1 MSTGTEGESLER
13 REAAVVSI
21 VIPCYNQAHFLPES
35 VESVLAQTYPHIETV
50 VVDDGSSDNTAEVA
64 GRYERVRCVRQNNQ
78 GLSGAR
84 NTGFRV
90 SRGDYIMFLDA
101 DDRLTPTAVE
111 AHLRCFATNPEA
123 GFAVGSIDLISK
135 EGSYL
140 RSPRW
145 PDLSANHYE
154 QLLKASHVANTI
166 AVMFRRSVLQTVGEF
181 DTSLPASEDYDM
193 LLRVARSF
201 PGVHHQEVVAQY
213 RRHSSNMSR
222 NGVLMLGTM
231 HTVMEAQRSFVKGDS
246 RLEAARKRGDIYWRD
261 RYGAVTIAQAG
272 AHLLRREPVRALRA
286 LGVMLRHVRGRIV
299 VLPWKFRQRALA
311 SARTRLAAGRNL
323 KHGGSDQ

>member
-1 MSTGTEGESLER
+1 MSDENETPL
-13 REAAVVSI
+13 VSI
-21 VIPCYNQAHFLPES
+21 VIPCYNQARFLPES
-35 VESVLAQTYPHIETV
+35 VGSVLVQTHPLLEVV

-64 GRYERVRCVRQNNQ
+64 GQYGRVRCVRQKNQ

-84 NTGFRV
+84 NTGIRV
-90 SRGDYIMFLDA
+90 SGGEYIMFLDA
-101 DDRLTPTAVE
+101 DDRLTSIAVE
-111 AHLRCFATNPEA
+111 AHLRCFAKHPEA
-123 GFAVGSIDLISK
+123 GFVVGGIDLISK
-135 EGSYL
+135 DGSYL

-166 AVMFRRSVLQTVGEF
+166 AVMFRRSVLESVGEF

-201 PGVHHQEVVAQY
+201 PGVHHDAIVAQY

-231 HTVMEAQRSFVKGDS
+231 HRVMESQRRFVKGNP
-246 RLEAARKRGDIYWRD
+246 RLEAARKRGEIYWRD
-261 RYGAVTIAQAG
+261 RYGAVTIIQAG
-272 AHLLRREPVRALRA
+272 AHLVRREPARAA
-286 LGVMLRHVRGRIV
+286 KAIGVMLRHVRGRIV
-299 VLPWKFRQRALA
+299 MLPWKFRHRAL
-311 SARTRLAAGRNL
+311 SGVKKRFGFDQD
-323 KHGGSDQ
+323 HGPEAD

>member
-1 MSTGTEGESLER
+1 MSDENETPL
-13 REAAVVSI
+13 VSI

-35 VESVLAQTYPHIETV
+35 VGSVLTQTHPLLEVV

-64 GRYERVRCVRQNNQ
+64 GQYGRVRCVRQKNQ

-84 NTGFRV
+84 NTGIRA
-90 SRGDYIMFLDA
+90 SGGEYIMFLDA
-101 DDRLTPTAVE
+101 DDRLTSVAVE
-111 AHLRCFATNPEA
+111 AHLRCFAKHPEA
-123 GFAVGSIDLISK
+123 GFVVGGIDLISK
-135 EGSYL
+135 DGSYL

-166 AVMFRRSVLQTVGEF
+166 AVMFRRSVLETVGEF
-181 DTSLPASEDYDM
+181 DTSLPASEDLDM

-201 PGVHHQEVVAQY
+201 PGVHHGAIVAQY

-231 HTVMEAQRSFVKGDS
+231 HRVMESQRRFVKGNP
-246 RLEAARKRGDIYWRD
+246 RLEAARKRGEIYWRD
-261 RYGAVTIAQAG
+261 RYGAVTIIQAG
-272 AHLLRREPVRALRA
+272 AHLVRREPAHA
-286 LGVMLRHVRGRIV
+286 AKAIGVMLRHVRGRIV
-299 VLPWKFRQRALA
+299 MLPWKFRHRAL
-311 SARTRLAAGRNL
+311 SAVKKRFGFDQD
-323 KHGGSDQ
+323 HGPEAD